1 MKNTQNNELA
11 ICGLAAVKKLEKNNP
26 EKIRR
31 LYFTQDVAPLFGGL
45 CKKLAAR
52 RGIYNAVTAEELQKL
67 SGTVHHQGVVA
78 MIFMPEIQPLDSDI
92 TGLWIEH
99 GENALVLDRIGNAN
113 NFGAIV
119 RSAAFFGMKNIIIPN
134 DEAQTSITTSA
145 YRIAEGG
152 MEYVHIYSVNS
163 IARLLEA
170 MKSKMLR
177 IGTDLRAKKPI
188 SALASENSFASGNHS
203 VSGDRSAIGNHS
215 ASANYSASADP
226 QNRRK
231 PFILVIG
238 NEESGI
244 SNDVRKNCDELVII
258 PFAGMATGKR
268 EPLVDSLNVAQATS
282 VLLYELCVR

>member
-92 TGLWIEH
+92 TELWIEH

-119 RSAAFFGMKNIIIPN
+119 RSAAFFGMKNIVIPN
-134 DEAQTSITTSA
+134 DETQTSITTSA

-170 MKSKMLR
+170 MKGKMLR
-177 IGTDLRAKKPI
+177 IGTDLRAKKSV
-188 SALASENSFASGNHS
+188 SALTSENTFARGNQ
-203 VSGDRSAIGNHS
+203 
-215 ASANYSASADP
+215 SASADRSASGNQSASAAT

-238 NEESGI
+238 NEENGI